1 LYVMEKIR
9 AKRNT
14 CARLL
19 ALDWIGL
26 VTSGL
31 DYNTACPGHAQS
43 PLVRPALLLLL
54 LLLRRLPPVTTSSR
68 PICASDV
75 ECSR

>member
-43 PLVRPALLLLL
+43 PRVTTALLLL

-68 PICASDV
+68 SVCASDV

>member
-1 LYVMEKIR
+1 MEKIR

-26 VTSGL
+26 VTPGL
-31 DYNTACPGHAQS
+31 VYNTACPGHAQS
-43 PLVRPALLLLL
+43 PLVTPALLLLLLL

-68 PICASDV
+68 PVCASDV

>member
-1 LYVMEKIR
+1 MYVMEKIR

-14 CARLL
+14 CAHLL

-43 PLVRPALLLLL
+43 PRVTPALLL

-68 PICASDV
+68 PVCASDV